1 MKIFRR
7 EASINHDYY
16 NIVKSVYPK
25 VIDIIDR
32 IFLFFKENKD
42 ASKAFVE
49 YFEVGHRE
57 IHLVAGSEMAC
68 SSVNDLLS
76 DLFVS
81 LTKFD
86 SKSLYYDIPDLFYNY
101 HAVHY
106 YNQIKEIIV
115 RLDKNSVSSN
125 KIVDYL
131 IKYEIERH
139 VKNECHCGEDHNLLD
154 SYKLK
159 ELLTKILDY
168 YYSGNY
174 HYIIGNSI
182 NYQNEYKYL
191 N

>member
-7 EASINHDYY
+7 ETSINHDYY
-16 NIVKSVYPK
+16 SIVKSVYPK

-106 YNQIKEIIV
+106 YHQIKEIIV
-115 RLDKNSVSSN
+115 GLDKNSASSN

-131 IKYEIERH
+131 IKYEIKRH
-139 VKNECHCGEDHNLLD
+139 ENNECHCGESHELLD
-154 SYKLK
+154 SFRLK

-168 YYSGNY
+168 YYSVNN
-174 HYIIGNSI
+174 HYFIENSI
-182 NYQNEYKYL
+182 SYQNEYKYL